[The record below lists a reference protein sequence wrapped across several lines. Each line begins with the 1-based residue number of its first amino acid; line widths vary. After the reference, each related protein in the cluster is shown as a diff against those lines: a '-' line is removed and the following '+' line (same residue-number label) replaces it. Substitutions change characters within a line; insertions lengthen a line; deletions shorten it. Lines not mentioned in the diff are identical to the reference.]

1 MKQPSRLAKTVP
13 LFAGSLMTLLIV
25 LLINRDFP
33 NIGHDYRYFV
43 SRMMDTNIHILL
55 NGLSIQ
61 WYTPS
66 FGGGLPA
73 FPNPQNLEYSL
84 VQWVSFFIGPWKA
97 VLWSTAII
105 SFTGYYY
112 FYRLLDETL
121 GLGWKTSTLGAL
133 FFLGNGFFIE
143 HMIVGQLG
151 YQLFPLSSIVLY
163 ILLDSRNRI
172 LPSSL
177 VVAFLITAT
186 IHQAGFYLLVIFG
199 ISFIITFLILRLMR
213 PALVDANRIL
223 RITVSGGSL
232 ALLMSASKIHAV
244 FSLMQQFPRQ
254 VVDVFPVGLAQ
265 SFLGLVAQFFGV
277 MTIAPIMIATG
288 QDTDLLS
295 GALSNIT
302 GAKYGIWETDMAIS
316 PVLLA
321 FLFIELARW
330 LMNIRNGSSGLKR
343 PEPLI
348 LGLLLVSIWFLL
360 ELTFA
365 KGLIFSFVKD
375 LPILSSLH
383 VNVRFASAFIIPLV
397 VIGAF
402 ILERFF
408 RERTQVGTF
417 FILCFLS
424 LSALS
429 SYFLLSSGIHSRE
442 FQLPAVD
449 KVQLLSPFR
458 VTKISDIQ
466 DWDAFKEDA
475 SSFRIYEP
483 LFGYDLEN
491 YAPEIHPGS
500 VYEVDGEYFN
510 MTNPVSLVFPELN
523 STYPFERIRV
533 ADRDKLEV
541 FLQRGQPDWQIPRIQ
556 KVLNAFSLFSLV
568 VCLGAMVSLTIL
580 DIRRKIR
587 HSR

>member
-302 GAKYGIWETDMAIS
+302 EQNTGSGKQIWRS
-316 PVLLA
+316 HR
-321 FLFIELARW
+321 FCWLFF
-330 LMNIRNGSSGLKR
+330 SS
-343 PEPLI
+343 
-348 LGLLLVSIWFLL
+348 S
-360 ELTFA
+360 
-365 KGLIFSFVKD
+365 
-375 LPILSSLH
+375 
-383 VNVRFASAFIIPLV
+383 
-397 VIGAF
+397 
-402 ILERFF
+402 
-408 RERTQVGTF
+408 
-417 FILCFLS
+417 
-424 LSALS
+424 
-429 SYFLLSSGIHSRE
+429 
-442 FQLPAVD
+442 
-449 KVQLLSPFR
+449 
-458 VTKISDIQ
+458 
-466 DWDAFKEDA
+466 
-475 SSFRIYEP
+475 
-483 LFGYDLEN
+483 
-491 YAPEIHPGS
+491 
-500 VYEVDGEYFN
+500 
-510 MTNPVSLVFPELN
+510 
-523 STYPFERIRV
+523 
-533 ADRDKLEV
+533 
-541 FLQRGQPDWQIPRIQ
+541 
-556 KVLNAFSLFSLV
+556 
-568 VCLGAMVSLTIL
+568 
-580 DIRRKIR
+580 
-587 HSR
+587 